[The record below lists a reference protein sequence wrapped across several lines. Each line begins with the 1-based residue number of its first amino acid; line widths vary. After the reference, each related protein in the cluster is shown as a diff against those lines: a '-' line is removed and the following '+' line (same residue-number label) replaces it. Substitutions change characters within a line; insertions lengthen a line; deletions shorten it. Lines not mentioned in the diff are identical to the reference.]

1 MLSISKP
8 LIGDGAGLYYVNLG
22 REDYYLEGGEP
33 PGKWVG
39 GGAEFLGL
47 EGKVNDKQF
56 MVLFRGG
63 DPFTLEKLT
72 KNAGEE
78 GRRAGWDL
86 TFSSPKSVSALWA
99 VADQDTRRTIQDLHQ
114 RNIELALS
122 YVEEAAITRR
132 GKGGE
137 EREKAKT
144 IFATFEHG
152 TSRAQE
158 PQLHTH
164 AVLLNVGIAEDG
176 STGTLETAEIFR
188 RKMGAGAIYRA
199 GFAADLEKELGVK
212 AIRDRDSFAIEGVPD
227 ELTDHWSTRRK
238 EIEEALREKGFSGAK
253 ASAVAALDTRD
264 TKEDLKPRAELQ
276 EEWKREAIEHGFTPE
291 KVKEMQGHEP
301 QRNKE
306 EELSA
311 AIDKSLESLTRENST
326 FTECELI
333 TALAVES
340 QGRGVTGEEALTK
353 AREVLTDDDRIVL
366 IAEGRDRVFSTK
378 EMVELEERLIANA
391 EKLDKEA
398 GKEVKKETLEEV
410 LESRTL
416 TDEQKKAV
424 THLTNSEHGVALA
437 TGLPG
442 TGKSYALSAVKEAYE
457 KEGYEVLG
465 TALAGKAARGLE
477 EGSGIK
483 SETIHKTLHQL
494 ETGERALSSKSVL
507 VIDEAAMVPTRLMND
522 VFEKAGKANAKVILV
537 GDSEQLQSIEAGGG
551 FKGLE
556 KRFGSAELTE
566 IQRQKEQWSREAV
579 KDFHKG
585 DAEKGL
591 KAFQERGLLSISDDR
606 KGAQRALIAAWGEG
620 GLKAPKENLI
630 LASTRA
636 EVRSLNKAA
645 QEDRMISAK
654 LGSKSVSV
662 EGEKLHEGD
671 RVVIT
676 KNSRPLGVRNG
687 DLGTVKEIDGK
698 SVKIELDN
706 GKTTRINVD
715 TFKNVSLGYAVTT
728 HKAQGATAE
737 KVFVLGGGPMT
748 DKHMAVVQV
757 SRARGETKVFIEK
770 AEAGG
775 LTQIAREMSRDQK
788 KELAIDKL
796 GPSQAAQR
804 SGVAKDNKA
813 GLSKNTEGR
822 SIQITPKRRR
832 LGF

>member
-8 LIGDGAGLYYVNLG
+8 LVGEGAGLYYVELG

-39 GGAEFLGL
+39 TGAQALGL
-47 EGKVNDKQF
+47 EGQVMREQF

-86 TFSSPKSVSALWA
+86 TFSAPKSVSALWA
-99 VADQDTRRTIQDLHQ
+99 VADEETRQKIQELHQ
-114 RNIELALS
+114 RNIEIALS
-122 YVEEAAITRR
+122 YIEEGAVTRR

-137 EREKAKT
+137 ERERARV

-164 AVLLNVGIAEDG
+164 AVLPNVGIAEDG
-176 STGTLETAEIFR
+176 STGTLETADIFR
-188 RKMGAGAIYRA
+188 RKMGCGAIYRA
-199 GFAADLEKELGVK
+199 GFAADLEKEIGVR
-212 AIRDRDSFAIEGVPD
+212 AVRDRDSFAIEGVPT
-227 ELTDHWSTRRK
+227 ELTSYWSTRRK
-238 EIEEALREKGFSGAK
+238 ELEEALREKGFSGAK
-253 ASAVAALDTRD
+253 ASAVAALDTRG
-264 TKEDLKPRAELQ
+264 TKEDLRPRAELQ
-276 EEWKREAIEHGFTPE
+276 EDWKRQAIERGFTPE
-291 KVKEMQGHEP
+291 KIQEMLGHEQ
-301 QRNKE
+301 QRNKAE
-306 EELSA
+306 EFKS
-311 AIDKSLESLTRENST
+311 AIDKSLENLTRDNST
-326 FTECELI
+326 FTERELI
-333 TALAVES
+333 TALAVEA
-340 QGRGVTGEEALTK
+340 QGRGVTGEEALRK

-366 IAEGRDRVFSTK
+366 IAEGRERVFSTK
-378 EMVELEERLIANA
+378 EMVELEERLVANA
-391 EKLDKEA
+391 EKLDKAA
-398 GKEVKKETLEEV
+398 GKKVKNKTLEEV
-410 LESRTL
+410 FDARTL
-416 TDEQKKAV
+416 TEEQKKAV
-424 THLTNSEHGVALA
+424 IHLTNSEHGVALA

-457 KEGYEVLG
+457 KEGYEVIG

-477 EGSGIK
+477 EGAGIK

-494 ETGERALSSKSVL
+494 ETGERALSSKTVL
-507 VIDEAAMVPTRLMND
+507 VVDEAAMVPTRLMAE
-522 VFEKAGKANAKVILV
+522 VVEKAGKANAKLILV
-537 GDSEQLQSIEAGGG
+537 GDSEQLQSIEAGGS

-556 KRFGSAELTE
+556 KRFGAAELTE
-566 IQRQKEQWSREAV
+566 IQRQKEEWSREAV

-591 KAFQERGLLSISDDR
+591 KAFQERGLLTIADDR
-606 KGAQRALIAAWGEG
+606 KGAQKELIAAWREG
-620 GLKAPKENLI
+620 GVKAPKENLI

-636 EVRSLNKAA
+636 EVRALNRAA
-645 QEDRMISAK
+645 QEERAINGR

-662 EGEKLHEGD
+662 EGEKIFQGD
-671 RVVIT
+671 RVVIS
-676 KNSRPLGVRNG
+676 KNSRLLGVRNG
-687 DLGTVKEIDGK
+687 DLGTVKEIEGK
-698 SVKIELDN
+698 SVRIELDN
-706 GKTTRINVD
+706 GRTTRINVD
-715 TFKNVSLGYAVTT
+715 TFKDVTLGYAVTT

-788 KELAIDKL
+788 KELAIE
-796 GPSQAAQR
+796 QR
-804 SGVAKDNKA
+804 
-813 GLSKNTEGR
+813 
-822 SIQITPKRRR
+822 PKMR
-832 LGF
+832 LGLKL

>member
-8 LIGDGAGLYYVNLG
+8 LIGDGAGLYYVELG

-39 GGAEFLGL
+39 TGAEVLGL
-47 EGKVNDKQF
+47 EGQVRQEQF

-86 TFSSPKSVSALWA
+86 TFSAPKSVSALWA
-99 VADQDTRRTIQDLHQ
+99 VADEDTRHKIQELHQ
-114 RNIELALS
+114 RNIEVALS
-122 YVEEAAITRR
+122 YIEEGAVTRR

-137 EREKAKT
+137 QREKARA

-176 STGTLETAEIFR
+176 TTGTLETADIFR
-188 RKMGAGAIYRA
+188 RKMAAGAIYRA
-199 GFAADLEKELGVK
+199 GFAADLEKELGVR
-212 AIRDRDSFAIEGVPD
+212 AVRDRDSFAIEGVPE
-227 ELTDHWSTRRK
+227 ELTNHWSTRRK
-238 EIEEALREKGFSGAK
+238 EIEEALKEKGFTGAK
-253 ASAVAALDTRD
+253 ASAVAALDTRE

-276 EEWKREAIEHGFTPE
+276 QEWRREAIEHGFTPE
-291 KVKEMQGHEP
+291 KVQEMLGHE
-301 QRNKE
+301 QKRNKE
-306 EELSA
+306 AEFES

-326 FTECELI
+326 FTERELI

-340 QGRGVTGEEALTK
+340 QGRGVMGHEALEK
-353 AREVLTDDDRIVL
+353 AREVLTEDDRIVL
-366 IAEGRDRVFSTK
+366 IAEGRERVFSTK
-378 EMVELEERLIANA
+378 EMVELERELVARAENLDTTARKELSERTVS
-391 EKLDKEA
+391 EA
-398 GKEVKKETLEEV
+398 IS
-410 LESRTL
+410 SRTL
-416 TDEQKKAV
+416 TEEQKKAV
-424 THLTNSEHGVALA
+424 LHLTDSKHGVALA

-442 TGKSYALSAVKEAYE
+442 TGKSYTLSAVRGAYE

-477 EGSGIK
+477 EGAGVK
-483 SETIHKTLHQL
+483 SETIHKTLH
-494 ETGERALSSKSVL
+494 EIESGKRALSSKTVL
-507 VIDEAAMVPTRLMND
+507 IVDEAAMVPTRLMHR
-522 VFEKAGKANAKVILV
+522 VMEKAERANVKVILV
-537 GDSEQLQSIEAGGG
+537 GDSEQLQSIEAGGS

-566 IQRQKEQWSREAV
+566 IQRQRDDWAREAV
-579 KDFHKG
+579 KSFHKG

-591 KAFQERGLLSISDDR
+591 RAFQERGLLTIAEDR
-606 KGAQRALIAAWGEG
+606 NGAQRELIAAWRAEG
-620 GLKAPKENLI
+620 VSAPKDNLI
-630 LASTRA
+630 LATTRA

-645 QEDRMISAK
+645 QDVRAINAK
-654 LGSKSVSV
+654 IGSRSVTV
-662 EGEKLHEGD
+662 EGEKIFEGD
-671 RVVIT
+671 RVVIN
-676 KNSRPLGVRNG
+676 KNSRLLGVRNG
-687 DLGTVKEIDGK
+687 DLGTVKDINGK
-698 SVKIELDN
+698 SIRIELDN
-706 GKTTRINVD
+706 GKSARINVD
-715 TFKNVSLGYAVTT
+715 TFKEVTLGYAVTT

-737 KVFVLGGGPMT
+737 NVFVLGGGPMT

-775 LTQIAREMSRDQK
+775 LTQIAREMSRSQK

-796 GPSQAAQR
+796 PVREPSQSRDKETNQP
-804 SGVAKDNKA
+804 SP
-813 GLSKNTEGR
+813 SKSVDGPTIR
-822 SIQITPKRRR
+822 ITPPKRR